1 MTIEINYRDNESL
14 RYYFNEL
21 AGKVFGGLN
30 FEGWYWN
37 GFWKDNYIPYSVV
50 ADGKI
55 VSNVSVNTCDMNY
68 DGRIVKLI
76 QLGTVMTDPDYRGRG
91 YARMLMEKIVED
103 YENKVD
109 GIYLFANDSVVDFYP
124 KFGFRKSREF
134 QFSKAVNN
142 DAERTAQLVPMS
154 EKRDWDKMVQIL
166 NKTEQNAKMYM
177 VSNSGLYMFYLS
189 QFMQENTFYI
199 ADCDSYAIAEIE
211 SDTLILH
218 AVIGSGEL
226 DRVIAAFGKEI
237 KKVILAFTPKDST
250 GYDKSV
256 VAEEDTHLFVRGK
269 FFDDTNDDEFM
280 FQAITHA

>member
-1 MTIEINYRDNESL
+1 MTIEKNYRDNESL
-14 RYYFNEL
+14 RNSFNEL

-30 FEGWYWN
+30 IEDWYRN
-37 GFWKDNYIPYSVV
+37 GFWKDNYIPYSIVI
-50 ADGKI
+50 DGKV
-55 VSNVSVNTCDMNY
+55 VSNVSVNACNMNY

-256 VAEEDTHLFVRGK
+256 VVEEDTHLFVRGK